1 MNNRRE
7 LLLKHIFLVGSLVT
21 FAVGCSGKPEPLFRI
36 SRGGSFTTTQESAD
50 SFAPLVSPSTATPRC
65 EDLRNVPAWVG
76 VGARALSLIY
86 GDPPDRRVTVFLD
99 ADDDPTSYSDMR
111 GDLST
116 SDDHQGD
123 FTSIT
128 LNLVGGYG
136 FGLNR
141 PASGEPQSMR
151 FALDDALSSAT
162 LDHPQAMLERVLS
175 TCG

>member
-1 MNNRRE
+1 M
-7 LLLKHIFLVGSLVT
+7 LKHIFLVGSLVT
-21 FAVGCSGKPEPLFRI
+21 FAVGCSGTPEPLFRV
-36 SRGGSFTTTQESAD
+36 SQMGPFTTTRESAD

-65 EDLRNVPAWVG
+65 EDLRNLPALL
-76 VGARALSLIY
+76 GARALSLIY

-99 ADDDPTSYSDMR
+99 ADDDPTGYSDMR

-128 LNLVGGYG
+128 LNFVQGHG
-136 FGLNR
+136 FALNR
-141 PASGEPQSMR
+141 PASGEPQSTR
-151 FALDDALSSAT
+151 FALDDALSAAT